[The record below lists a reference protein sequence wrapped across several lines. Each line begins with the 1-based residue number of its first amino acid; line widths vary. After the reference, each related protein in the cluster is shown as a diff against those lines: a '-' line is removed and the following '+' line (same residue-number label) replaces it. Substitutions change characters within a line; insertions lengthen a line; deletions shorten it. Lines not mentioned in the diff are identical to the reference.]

1 MMKWRNIGG
10 VKIASAIALLV
21 LYISTMV
28 AGDVMSL
35 MCGCCHHDHSA
46 DVHTAFRHIH
56 KCDAE
61 ECHHD
66 HALEYAVP
74 EMKGRC
80 SCNHDHS
87 TEIKLYTPPQTLEN
101 SLRQTILL
109 AVLMDNSVTIESP
122 EGALSFVYQEH
133 ILPSLTAGYGGGQ
146 SLRAP
151 PAIV

>member
-1 MMKWRNIGG
+1 MMKWRNRGG

-35 MCGCCHHDHSA
+35 MCGCCHHDHAA

-56 KCDAE
+56 HCSSE
-61 ECHHD
+61 ECLHD
-66 HALEYAVP
+66 HSQEYQAP
-74 EMKGRC
+74 QMERRC
-80 SCNHDHS
+80 GCNHDHS
-87 TEIKLYTPPQTLEN
+87 TRIKLYTPPQTSDH

-109 AVLMDNSVTIESP
+109 AVLMDNAVTIESP

-133 ILPSLTAGYGGGQ
+133 ILPSLASGYGGGQ